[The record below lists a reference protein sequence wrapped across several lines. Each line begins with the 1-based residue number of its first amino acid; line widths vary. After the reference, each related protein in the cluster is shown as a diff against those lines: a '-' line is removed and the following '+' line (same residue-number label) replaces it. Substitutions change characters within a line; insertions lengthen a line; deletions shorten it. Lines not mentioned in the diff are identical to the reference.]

1 MRATNS
7 REVARGARVQGGHCL
22 LLLAAL
28 TQAGA
33 CASMPRAESVQP
45 EWVATWQAAPQLTE
59 TRNMPPAPGLA
70 GTTLRQRFHLSLG
83 GSRMRIRL
91 SNEFGDGSVEVAAG
105 FLGRSTGR
113 DGQDGTRGSP
123 VGFAG
128 RPTVVIPA
136 GEFVWSDDIAMT
148 TDDRSDVA
156 VSLYFTRVPTGLT
169 GHPGSR
175 TSSYLVAGNRVRDDS
190 LPGAVRTEHWYI
202 ASGLEVLRSSRSAV
216 VAVLGNSIADGRGSG
231 TEMNNRW
238 PDNLA
243 GRLSRAVAT
252 RNVAVSNAGIGGNT
266 VLRGGLGPT
275 AQSRF
280 DRDIL
285 GQRGVRWVIISEGV
299 NDIGGARDAD
309 SAAAVG
315 TQLLQSYQ
323 SLIERAHA
331 RGVRAY
337 GATMLPFGGSQYGS
351 AEHERARVAVNTWVR
366 EGGAFDAV
374 IDFDAVMRD
383 PAAPDALRREFDSGD
398 HLHPN
403 EAGYAAMAEG
413 IELRLFSGWK

>member
-1 MRATNS
+1 MRATNK
-7 REVARGARVQGGHCL
+7 RGRLKHVRAYRPVHWM
-22 LLLAAL
+22 LLAAL
-28 TQAGA
+28 VPGVA
-33 CASMPRAESVQP
+33 CAPLPGAQP
-45 EWVATWQAAPQLTE
+45 PAEWVATWQASPQLTE
-59 TRNMPPAPGLA
+59 VRNLPPAPGLP
-70 GTTLRQRFHLSLG
+70 GSTLRQRVHLSLG
-83 GSRMRIRL
+83 GASMRIRL
-91 SNEFGDGSVEVAAG
+91 SNEYGDGSVKVGSAYVA
-105 FLGRSTGR
+105 RSTGR
-113 DGQDGTRGSP
+113 GAQDGTAGSVVTFEGRRG
-123 VGFAG
+123 
-128 RPTVVIPA
+128 VVIPA
-136 GEFVWSDDIAMT
+136 GAFVWSDEVAMRTNDQGDI
-148 TDDRSDVA
+148 A
-156 VSLYFTRVPTGLT
+156 VSLYLATVPTGIT

-175 TSSYLVAGNRVRDDS
+175 TASYIVPGNHANDDS
-190 LPGAVRTEHWYI
+190 LPSAILTEHWYFI
-202 ASGLEVLRSSRSAV
+202 SNVEVRRSARSAV

-231 TEMNNRW
+231 TEKNNRW
-238 PDNLA
+238 PDNFA
-243 GRLSRAVAT
+243 RRLSSDGRT
-252 RNVAVSNAGIGGNT
+252 RDVAVSNAGIGGNA

-275 AQSRF
+275 ALSRF
-280 DRDIL
+280 HRDVL
-285 GQRGVRWVIISEGV
+285 DQRGVRWVIISEGV
-299 NDIGGARDAD
+299 NDIGGARGAD

-315 TQLLQSYQ
+315 TQLIQSYQ